1 MNISCLLYSCQHVK
15 ITHIGFRENLFLF
28 FRDALWML
36 GKQLLH
42 LTRGCL
48 SFFSF
53 VLYVLVYV
61 LLCRNLFK
69 RLFSKLYVVVLLGNK
84 QWALVCS
91 FHQNSRCNYLHACSV
106 PIGVLCWVVFSW
118 NQMDC
123 STFSDLFCFVGT
135 SLLNSLIFLYTYI
148 FTALNFVTKWLL
160 LSYYTKLR
168 LLNLTAIFIVV
179 SQYNDQHSLVWWTTE
194 CDGWG
199 VVYLLPGHFPFR
211 SRKWGRTQWTNGQWL
226 WGRWW
231 MRGGDMKVYVS
242 PVEVKGVWRGPEGVG
257 GPFIGG
263 WSMKGHLGTRCSEVD
278 AHDVR

>member
-1 MNISCLLYSCQHVK
+1 
-15 ITHIGFRENLFLF
+15 
-28 FRDALWML
+28 ML
-36 GKQLLH
+36 GKPLLH

-61 LLCRNLFK
+61 LLCKNLFK

-106 PIGVLCWVVFSW
+106 PIVDLCWVVFSW

-179 SQYNDQHSLVWWTTE
+179 SQYNDQHSLV
-194 CDGWG
+194 
-199 VVYLLPGHFPFR
+199 
-211 SRKWGRTQWTNGQWL
+211 S
-226 WGRWW
+226 
-231 MRGGDMKVYVS
+231 
-242 PVEVKGVWRGPEGVG
+242 
-257 GPFIGG
+257 
-263 WSMKGHLGTRCSEVD
+263 
-278 AHDVR
+278 